1 MTINRITVL
10 AAFAAAGFLTI
21 ASAVPS
27 YAGTVVRDHRT
38 NSSHHG
44 GFGGGYGH
52 GCRRPCNPSPQGGV
66 TVTQTG
72 TGKVVPTK
80 VGPAPGR
87 HGGFG
92 GTVRDHRGRHGGF
105 GGTVRD
111 HRSSP
116 LHFQFHGL
124 F

>member
-1 MTINRITVL
+1 MTVNRIAVL
-10 AAFAAAGFLTI
+10 AAFTAASFLTI

-27 YAGTVVRDHRT
+27 YAGTVVRDHR
-38 NSSHHG
+38 SHSLHHG
-44 GFGGGYGH
+44 GIGGG
-52 GCRRPCNPSPQGGV
+52 GCRRTCNPSPQGGV
-66 TVTQTG
+66 VVTQTG

-92 GTVRDHRGRHGGF
+92 GTVRDHR
-105 GGTVRD
+105 
-111 HRSSP
+111 SP
-116 LHFQFHGL
+116 LLHFQFHGL